1 MNEHTPSFVNSA
13 NRISRWL
20 LPALTFLLLSATT
33 VMAWHWQTQLIEDA
47 KNQAHAQESAFI
59 TAEIRDRLR
68 LHALFLR
75 SIHAFA
81 SQSPNLEENAWRH
94 FTGKV
99 NDGEQLAGL
108 FALGYAPNV
117 KREELADFLNT
128 MGSKRGKNSIRIY
141 PDTDSPFITPVIFLA
156 PERQE
161 LRKLVGFNLTS
172 EATRR
177 EAIQRSVETS
187 EVALSGPVTL
197 TGDEAAPRPAF
208 LMVQAFYRPGMP
220 LESTRE
226 RQHAFAGVVLAAYRA
241 EEFLS
246 SLRHVDHSNFSL
258 KIYDEPLSASEAGA
272 PTLIYDSAPES
283 SGVAEDSAL
292 HHEIDFGGRNWILEF
307 HPENEKSRGIDAA
320 TAILLSGFVGSLLL
334 ALLVFYTTTHRARA
348 EAYAAEVTH
357 ALRKHRDHLNE
368 LVSERTLRLDQA
380 LCEARAANQ
389 AKSEFLANMSHE
401 LRTPMHAI
409 LSFSEL
415 GSGRVMSSERS
426 KLAQYFQRIEQSAHR
441 LLGLINELLD
451 LSKLEAGHVTLQ
463 LGPVSL
469 PALIENIHGQLEALL
484 INHGLRFEIEDRCPG
499 QTVMADAQR
508 ISQVIVN
515 LLSNAIKFSPHG
527 STLRIEIVPAQLP
540 SGRRLDDSGKQPAIA
555 LRFID
560 QGVGI
565 PEAELLHIFEKFV
578 QSSATRSGA
587 GGTGLGLAISQ
598 AIVLQH
604 RGTIAATN
612 NAGGG
617 ACFTVTLPIYSRS
630 RGADA
635 NE

>member
-1 MNEHTPSFVNSA
+1 MSDHTPSFVSSA

-20 LPALTFLLLSATT
+20 LPAVTFFVLSIATLI
-33 VMAWHWQTQLIEDA
+33 AWHWQNLLIEDA
-47 KNQAHAQESAFI
+47 NNQASAQESAFI

-75 SIHAFA
+75 SIHAFV
-81 SQSPNLEENAWRH
+81 SQSPNLEQTAWQH

-108 FALGYAPNV
+108 FALGYAPKVAPKNLPGFLKAISNDRKIDHFHIFPESKADFATPV
-117 KREELADFLNT
+117 VFMAPEREELR
-128 MGSKRGKNSIRIY
+128 K
-141 PDTDSPFITPVIFLA
+141 FI
-156 PERQE
+156 
-161 LRKLVGFNLTS
+161 GFNLMA
-172 EATRR
+172 EDTRR
-177 EAIQRSVETS
+177 DAILRSVDTS
-187 EVALSGPVTL
+187 EVALSGPIIL
-197 TGDEAAPRPAF
+197 RGDEAAPRPAF
-208 LMVQAFYRPGMP
+208 LMVQALYRTGMP
-220 LESTRE
+220 LGTTRE
-226 RQHAFAGVVLAAYRA
+226 RQLAFNGIVLAAYRSD
-241 EEFLS
+241 EFLS
-246 SLRHVDHSNFSL
+246 SLRYVDHSNFSL
-258 KIYDEPLSASEAGA
+258 RIYDEPLGGSEGNA
-272 PTLIYDSAPES
+272 PTLTYDSAPE
-283 SGVAEDSAL
+283 GQATLEAEAL

-307 HPENEKSRGIDAA
+307 HPRNEKAKGIDAA
-320 TAILLSGFVGSLLL
+320 TAILLSGFSGSFLL

-348 EAYAAEVTH
+348 EAYAEEVTH

-463 LGPVSL
+463 LAPVTL
-469 PALIENIHGQLEALL
+469 PALIESVHGQLESLL
-484 INHGLRFEIEDRCPG
+484 INHGLHLEIEDQCPG
-499 QTVMADAQR
+499 QEVLADTQR
-508 ISQVIVN
+508 ISQVVIN
-515 LLSNAIKFSPHG
+515 LLSNAIKFSPKG

-540 SGRRLDDSGKQPAIA
+540 SGRRLGDSGNLPAIA
-555 LRFID
+555 IRFID

-565 PEAELLHIFEKFV
+565 PEAELQHIFEKFV
-578 QSSATRSGA
+578 QSSTTRSGA

-617 ACFTVTLPIYSRS
+617 ACFTVTLPIFSRT

-635 NE
+635 DE